1 MRRANHTPMLW
12 VLLPLVAGI
21 ISAQYLVL
29 PLLLPLVVVAICIV
43 LILVKGWI
51 AALYPLIYCVGFFTA
66 NLSYGSIAPVVP
78 QYDATIAMHIDSR
91 YEGEILA
98 RQSADDSWHTARHK
112 VAISAGVADSL
123 LHQTIIC
130 RANIFQL
137 NPDKNSYL
145 RTMHRKG
152 YSGVVK
158 IRRVLTTSEVAEIPL
173 PRRVNNWAL
182 QRLERLE
189 LREVTFASAAA
200 MSLAR
205 REFLDYDLRESYSR
219 SGTAHLLAL
228 SGLHLGVVL
237 MIITSA
243 CYLIPLLRRGHII
256 ADILAIVAIWL
267 FAVMA
272 GLGES
277 VMRAAW
283 MFSLLQLAALF
294 SRRYNS
300 LNSLYTAAVMILCC
314 DPAALYDISF
324 RLSFVA
330 VVGILLVGAPLSWRL
345 RSGNFVV
352 DFVVT
357 SIVIGA
363 ISTIATAPLIS
374 HYFGYVV
381 VLSPITT
388 APLLLTLTVIILSSI
403 LWVIAPLPLLAPV
416 ASYAIECAVTI
427 QNYIVAWFASWG
439 YGLVDYRLEG
449 ELLGVAYIAMLL
461 IFAWLH
467 SHLTR
472 PRQKSIHDEF
482 VKINRE
488 DR

>member
-1 MRRANHTPMLW
+1 MLW

-29 PLLLPLVVVAICIV
+29 PLLLPLLVVVTCIALL
-43 LILVKGWI
+43 LIKGWI
-51 AALYPLIYCVGFFTA
+51 AALYPLIYCVGFFATT
-66 NLSYGSIAPVVP
+66 LSYGSITPATT
-78 QYDATIAMHIDSR
+78 QYDATIALHINNR

-98 RQSADDSWHTARHK
+98 RQDRDDSWYTTRHK
-112 VAISAGVADSL
+112 VAISAGAADSL

-130 RANIFQL
+130 RANILQL
-137 NPDKNSYL
+137 NPDENSYL
-145 RTMHRKG
+145 RTMHQKG

-158 IRRVLTTSEVAEIPL
+158 ISKVLNTSELAQIPL

-243 CYLIPLLRRGHII
+243 CYFIPLLRRGHIV

-330 VVGILLVGAPLSWRL
+330 VAGILLVGAPLSRRL
-345 RSGNFVV
+345 QSGNFVV

-363 ISTIATAPLIS
+363 TSTIATSPLIS
-374 HYFGYVV
+374 HYFGYIVL
-381 VLSPITT
+381 LSPLTT
-388 APLLLTLTVIILSSI
+388 APLLLTLTVIILSST
-403 LWVIAPLPLLAPV
+403 LWVMAPLPLLAPI

-427 QNYIVAWFASWG
+427 QNHIVAWFASWG
-439 YGLVDYRLEG
+439 YGLIDYRLEG
-449 ELLGVAYIAMLL
+449 ELLGVTYIAMLV
-461 IFAWLH
+461 IFKWLH
-467 SHLTR
+467 TYLTR
-472 PRQKSIHDEF
+472 PRQRSIHDEF
-482 VKINRE
+482 AKINRE